1 MSSKKG
7 SEIEAAAQDLRLDIA
22 GLKLSPDAQRA
33 IQYGEEAAKRYLD
46 AMRKQG
52 EVMRGER
59 RC

>member
-33 IQYGEEAAKRYLD
+33 IQCGEAAAKRYVE

-52 EVMRGER
+52 AVTKGER